1 MPYSFDNLRSLIG
14 FLLLLGVAWL
24 LSGDRQ
30 RVPLRTVGFAI
41 GLQIVFA
48 AVMFN
53 VPPLRMGLQSVAA
66 GLGVLQE
73 ATRQG
78 TEFVFGYLAGGAEP
92 FEVSAPENNFI
103 LAIQVL
109 PLMITVSAVAAVL
122 WHWGLLERLCRAI
135 GYVLQRTLGLSGPV
149 GLGTAASIF
158 LGMVEAPMIV
168 RPYLQRMSRAD
179 IFLIMTAAMS
189 TVAGTVMALYI
200 ALLQTKIPEAASHVI
215 IASFM
220 AAPGAVAIAR
230 IMQPPEEGDV
240 KLAEKPP
247 PKFYQSTMDAFSRGV
262 QDGVNIFISVL
273 AFVTVSIA
281 MIALCDIALAAW
293 LPEVGGSAIT
303 IGRVFG
309 WLLSPVMYMLGIPW
323 EDCLEAGRLI
333 GIKTTLNEL
342 LAFIELSLIPESDM
356 APRSRMMMIY
366 MLCGFANFGALAI
379 MIGGL
384 SAMCPDR
391 RADFLDLGLKSMWA
405 GIMANLMNG
414 ALMGV
419 VLTSQ
424 GA

>member
-168 RPYLQRMSRAD
+168 RPCKQRGCCPV
-179 IFLIMTAAMS
+179 T
-189 TVAGTVMALYI
+189 G
-200 ALLQTKIPEAASHVI
+200 EWN
-215 IASFM
+215 
-220 AAPGAVAIAR
+220 
-230 IMQPPEEGDV
+230 
-240 KLAEKPP
+240 
-247 PKFYQSTMDAFSRGV
+247 GV
-262 QDGVNIFISVL
+262 
-273 AFVTVSIA
+273 
-281 MIALCDIALAAW
+281 
-293 LPEVGGSAIT
+293 
-303 IGRVFG
+303 
-309 WLLSPVMYMLGIPW
+309 
-323 EDCLEAGRLI
+323 
-333 GIKTTLNEL
+333 
-342 LAFIELSLIPESDM
+342 
-356 APRSRMMMIY
+356 
-366 MLCGFANFGALAI
+366 
-379 MIGGL
+379 
-384 SAMCPDR
+384 R
-391 RADFLDLGLKSMWA
+391 R
-405 GIMANLMNG
+405 N
-414 ALMGV
+414 
-419 VLTSQ
+419 Q
-424 GA
+424 

>member
-14 FLLLLGVAWL
+14 FVLLLGVAWL
-24 LSGDRQ
+24 WSSGRK
-30 RVPLRTVGFAI
+30 RVPIRTVVFAI

-48 AVMFN
+48 TLMFN
-53 VPPLRMGLQSVAA
+53 VPPLRMALQSIAS
-66 GLGVLQE
+66 GLSVLQE

-78 TEFVFGYLAGGAEP
+78 TEFLFGYLAGGAAP
-92 FEVSAPENNFI
+92 FDEERPENNFV
-103 LAIQVL
+103 LAIQIL

-122 WHWGLLERLCRAI
+122 WHWGILERLCRGI
-135 GYVLQRTLGLSGPV
+135 GFVLQRSLGLSGPV

-158 LGMVEAPMIV
+158 LGMVEAPMVV
-168 RPYLQRMSRAD
+168 RPYLLRMSRAD
-179 IFLIMTAAMS
+179 IFLIMTAAMA

-200 ALLQTKIPEAASHVI
+200 TLLQTNIPEAASHVI

-230 IMQPPEEGDV
+230 IMQPPEEGDAE
-240 KLAEKPP
+240 LAQLPP

-262 QDGVNIFISVL
+262 QDGVNVFISVL
-273 AFVTVSIA
+273 AFVMVSIA
-281 MIALCDIALAAW
+281 MIALCDMALAAW
-293 LPEVGGSAIT
+293 VPEVGGSAVT
-303 IGRVFG
+303 TGRVFG
-309 WLLSPVMYMLGIPW
+309 WLLSPLMYMLGIPW

-342 LAFIELSLIPESDM
+342 LAFIELSLIPEGDM
-356 APRSRMMMIY
+356 SPRSRMMMIY

-379 MIGGL
+379 MVGGL

-391 RADFLDLGLKSMWA
+391 RKDFLDLGLKSMWA

-414 ALMGV
+414 ALMGM
-419 VLTSQ
+419 VLTS
-424 GA
+424 